1 MQIPVIAHG
10 LRSLSC
16 RLTSCSLPPY
26 CCLSDVICKKAIVMT
41 VENQTPTHETIV
53 NEAVELGEN
62 ATHEQPHH
70 LIARRGDVG
79 KCPICG
85 SCVDP
90 DAYHCA
96 TCRNYYCFH
105 CRARLLPS
113 DAQLECVNQDCG
125 YYGKLVCGICDGVHD
140 KKESPLVYAEPVDG
154 YWPLWLG
161 IALVVGLIGWYFTI
175 AWFEFFK
182 AMLFGFFLAISV
194 FVAGGRWLQ
203 KQGFN
208 IFGTEAM
215 VTHERSSSY
224 RTCIRCQ
231 QTTKEIKPEASA
243 N

>member
-1 MQIPVIAHG
+1 
-10 LRSLSC
+10 
-16 RLTSCSLPPY
+16 
-26 CCLSDVICKKAIVMT
+26 MT
-41 VENQTPTHETIV
+41 VENQTPTHGTIV
-53 NEAVELGEN
+53 NEDNELGEN
-62 ATHEQPHH
+62 ATHGQPHH
-70 LIARRGDVG
+70 LVERRGDVG
-79 KCPICG
+79 KCPSCG
-85 SCVDP
+85 SSVDP

-125 YYGKLVCGICDGVHD
+125 YYGKLVCGICDSLHD
-140 KKESPLVYAEPVDG
+140 KKEAPLVYAEPVDG

-161 IALVVGLIGWYFTI
+161 ISLVVSLIGCYFAI
-175 AWFEFFK
+175 WWFGFFK
-182 AMLFGFFLAISV
+182 AMLFGIFLAIAV
-194 FVAGGRWLQ
+194 FVAGGYWLQ
-203 KQGFN
+203 RKGFN

-231 QTTKEIKPEASA
+231 QTTKEIKPKASA

>member
-1 MQIPVIAHG
+1 
-10 LRSLSC
+10 
-16 RLTSCSLPPY
+16 
-26 CCLSDVICKKAIVMT
+26 MT
-41 VENQTPTHETIV
+41 FENQIPTHETIT
-53 NEAVELGEN
+53 NEDNDPGKT
-62 ATHEQPHH
+62 ATHEQSHD

-85 SCVDP
+85 SSVDP

-125 YYGKLVCGICDGVHD
+125 YYGKLVCGICDGAHD
-140 KKESPLVYAEPVDG
+140 KKEAPLIYAEPVDG

-161 IALVVGLIGWYFTI
+161 IALFVGLIVWYLTV
-175 AWFEFFK
+175 WW
-182 AMLFGFFLAISV
+182 FGFFLAISV
-194 FVAGGRWLQ
+194 FVAGGLWLQ
-203 KQGFN
+203 KKGFN

>member
-1 MQIPVIAHG
+1 
-10 LRSLSC
+10 
-16 RLTSCSLPPY
+16 
-26 CCLSDVICKKAIVMT
+26 MT

-53 NEAVELGEN
+53 KEDNESGEN
-62 ATHEQPHH
+62 ATHEHPRH

-79 KCPICG
+79 KCPVCG
-85 SCVDP
+85 SSVDP

-125 YYGKLVCGICDGVHD
+125 YYGKLVCGICDGAHD
-140 KKESPLVYAEPVDG
+140 KKEAPLVYAEPVDG

-161 IALVVGLIGWYFTI
+161 IALVVALMIDWYFRV
-175 AWFEFFK
+175 
-182 AMLFGFFLAISV
+182 LFYGFFIAIAL
-194 FVAGGRWLQ
+194 FVAGGFWLQ
-203 KQGFN
+203 KKGFN

-215 VTHERSSSY
+215 VTHERSSYY

-231 QTTKEIKPEASA
+231 QTTKEIKPKASA